1 MVEFHARSN
10 WQKLSVRRLHLTFYS
25 FGKVFR
31 CTWGSKLMR
40 LSLTAAPGI
49 AYSEPGFFI
58 CASATSSQHDL
69 RDVLV
74 STASRGSGHLCLLRS
89 VVDSLKTTWGGGSVI
104 KCLSVKH
111 EDQSL
116 DLRTRVN
123 VWCGVVPVIPA

>member
-1 MVEFHARSN
+1 
-10 WQKLSVRRLHLTFYS
+10 
-25 FGKVFR
+25 
-31 CTWGSKLMR
+31 MR
-40 LSLTAAPGI
+40 LSLTAAPGVP
-49 AYSEPGFFI
+49 YPEQGFFV

-74 STASRGSGHLCLLRS
+74 STASCGRGHLCLLHS
-89 VVDSLKTTWGGGSVI
+89 VLDSLKTTWGGDSVV

-123 VWCGVVPVIPA
+123 AGWGVVPVILA